1 MNSIDA
7 FASVPLTALDA
18 VEGLVVTLDTS
29 ISDPEALKTLRF
41 LMQPPSDRHVAPS
54 KVPLHQTSADP
65 LLSESSE
72 AEAPTPSLEESI
84 PSKQPEKPLVFAK
97 SPSFE
102 SPPLVNLPAS
112 PAPVLNSLPQVKSP
126 PVTAPGDAKEEEV
139 EISTESLPADPAI
152 MEALRAFFAPAT
164 AALTPPAT
172 SPQASQLSVSQDNHE
187 HFVSTRITDLVSAL
201 TIINEEAIPVS
212 LRPLVR
218 PLREAFEAAQEEGG
232 LPLPTEPLKRIQA
245 LLEPLPQTGNISIPQ
260 APKELPAPFEA
271 LRLVIQEALP
281 ATAKPVI
288 SPVFGAVTAPPP
300 GVTETDPATN
310 SKPATV
316 AEEVPHPVFHEP
328 SSLANASTPLTNFH
342 PTTPVISVS
351 SAPVPLPTPEEVL
364 RQTFQTGIAVTFEP
378 PLNTPS
384 SITTDPRPVLATHSQ
399 VPDEPSL
406 PTQPVVQ
413 HQIPQAVVKTKTDA
427 EAPAFSVPQPAA
439 PNFLADIDTD
449 TEPLPIAE
457 QPASEVLNLGQAILQ
472 SIGSHSQT
480 SPTHATS
487 EVNASVN
494 VERLEQVSTLMTE
507 MADRVLV
514 TDPLHQQTPEVRIKL
529 ADHVMPGTE
538 VRVWREDGGQLRVEF
553 DTTSGYWARLL
564 TEASPLLSQRLN
576 ERLNLPEAVQV
587 NVHQQG
593 GQPEDG
599 RSRNRHTPWDLA
611 RQADDQ

>member
-18 VEGLVVTLDTS
+18 VEGLVVPLDAS

-41 LMQPPSDRHVAPS
+41 LMQPPSDTPVAPS
-54 KVPLHQTSADP
+54 RVPLHETSTD
-65 LLSESSE
+65 LLLPESSE
-72 AEAPTPSLEESI
+72 EGVPTPSLEESI
-84 PSKQPEKPLVFAK
+84 PSKQQSEKPPVFAK
-97 SPSFE
+97 SSSFE

-112 PAPVLNSLPQVKSP
+112 PALVLNALPQVKSP
-126 PVTAPGDAKEEEV
+126 PVTAHGDAKEEEI
-139 EISTESLPADPAI
+139 EISSASLPTDLVL
-152 MEALRAFFAPAT
+152 MEALRAFFAPA
-164 AALTPPAT
+164 AT
-172 SPQASQLSVSQDNHE
+172 SSQAVQPSVSPDTHE
-187 HFVSTRITDLVSAL
+187 HFVSTRIADLVSAL
-201 TIINEEAIPVS
+201 TTGNEEAIPVS
-212 LRPLVR
+212 LRPFVT
-218 PLREAFEAAQEEGG
+218 PLREALVTAQEEGG
-232 LPLPTEPLKRIQA
+232 LPLPTEPLKQIQA

-260 APKELPAPFEA
+260 SQKQLPAPLEA

-281 ATAKPVI
+281 AMAKPVT
-288 SPVFGAVTAPPP
+288 SPVSEAFTVPPP
-300 GVTETDPATN
+300 EVTEPDSATS

-316 AEEVPHPVFHEP
+316 EVEVRHPVFPEP
-328 SSLANASTPLTNFH
+328 PSLASVSKPLTNFP
-342 PTTPVISVS
+342 PTTPVISIPS
-351 SAPVPLPTPEEVL
+351 TAVPLPTPEEVL
-364 RQTFQTGIAVTFEP
+364 RQTLQTGIAATSEP
-378 PLNTPS
+378 SLNTPS
-384 SITTDPRPVLATHSQ
+384 SITADPRPILATHSQ
-399 VPDEPSL
+399 LPEPSL

-427 EAPAFSVPQPAA
+427 EAPAFSAPKPFAA
-439 PNFLADIDTD
+439 NSSAENTD
-449 TEPLPIAE
+449 TELLPIAE
-457 QPASEVLNLGQAILQ
+457 QPANEVPNLGQTILQ
-472 SIGSHSQT
+472 SIGSQSQT
-480 SPTHATS
+480 SPAHAAPD
-487 EVNASVN
+487 VNASVN

-538 VRVWREDGGQLRVEF
+538 VRVWREDSGQLRVEF
-553 DTTSGYWARLL
+553 DTSSGYWARVL

-593 GQPEDG
+593 DQPEDG